1 MLAQRKVHFDADERD
16 LMIRVLADG
25 LHFPYTSLGRGATS
39 GHWWHVLRIALALS
53 LKLKHPPDETFTK
66 PSVSKAEPRLEQ
78 VIGTNST
85 DEDLSD
91 IFQALIS
98 AHQGEDLFSDEDRFV
113 ELLQRHLRRGLAE
126 IGAGW
131 RKGNNFFD
139 FVRQELLADI
149 VSEEHESA
157 VQPDKVTETLRE
169 LGVVCDLEDR
179 TEGPRLTMLTL
190 RLGSSGDLSRL
201 RRIIDVLPFELGQG
215 HGATF
220 EIVAGQRQVALYL
233 PRPLSTWKSPQS
245 SVGLDAIHAYN
256 GTLSVSPGVT
266 IEGKPFVFDLV
277 EAPHLFVAG
286 QTGSGKSVCIHA
298 VIRSLLSAPEPPL
311 LALVDPKEVE
321 FQRYQNDNL
330 IDPYGEGIV
339 TNATESSQLLDSLVQ
354 EMNLRQ
360 STLAKLGATNL
371 AEARARGSSL
381 RYIVLVIDELADLV
395 LTTEEAVNHLIRL
408 SQKSRATG
416 IHLVLAT
423 QRPDAETFPGLLRAN
438 IPSRIGLA
446 VRSATE
452 SRIIL
457 DETGAEKLLGRG
469 DMLVKIVGRPV
480 TRLHGFQFD
489 NETNHT

>member
-1 MLAQRKVHFDADERD
+1 MLAQRKVHFDADERE

-53 LKLKHPPDETFTK
+53 LRLSHPPDETFTK

-78 VIGTNST
+78 VIGANST

-139 FVRQELLADI
+139 FLRQELLADI
-149 VSEEHESA
+149 VSEEQESTI
-157 VQPDKVTETLRE
+157 QSDKVAKTLRE
-169 LGVVCDLEDR
+169 LGVVCDLENR

-190 RLGSSGDLSRL
+190 RLGSSGDLGRL
-201 RRIIDVLPFELGQG
+201 RRVIDVLPFELGQG

-233 PRPLSTWKSPQS
+233 PRPMSTWKSPPNS
-245 SVGLDAIHAYN
+245 AGVDAIHTYN
-256 GTLSVSPGVT
+256 GILSVSPGVT
-266 IEGKPFVFDLV
+266 VEGKPFVFDLV

-298 VIRSLLSAPEPPL
+298 IIRSLLSAPEPPL
-311 LALVDPKEVE
+311 LALIDPKEIE
-321 FQRYQNDNL
+321 FQRYLNDNQ
-330 IDPYGEGIV
+330 IDLYGEEIV
-339 TNATESSQLLDSLVQ
+339 TSAAESSRFLDNLVQ
-354 EMNLRQ
+354 EMDVRQ
-360 STLAKLGATNL
+360 SALAKLGVTNL
-371 AEARARGSSL
+371 SEARAKGSDL
-381 RYIVLVIDELADLV
+381 RYIVLVIDELADLI
-395 LTTEEAVNHLIRL
+395 LTTEDAVNHLIRL

-438 IPSRIGLA
+438 VPSRIGLA

-457 DETGAEKLLGRG
+457 DETGAERLLGRG
-469 DMLVKIVGRPV
+469 DMLVKTVGQPI
-480 TRLHGFQFD
+480 TRVHGFQLE
-489 NETNHT
+489 N

>member
-1 MLAQRKVHFDADERD
+1 MLAQRKIHFDADERD

-25 LHFPYTSLGRGATS
+25 LHFPYTSLSRGATS

-53 LKLKHPPDETFTK
+53 LRLSHPPDETFTK

-78 VIGTNST
+78 VIGASST

-98 AHQGEDLFSDEDRFV
+98 VHQGEDLFSDEDRFV

-126 IGAGW
+126 IRAGW

-139 FVRQELLADI
+139 FLRQELLADI
-149 VSEEHESA
+149 VSEEQESTI
-157 VQPDKVTETLRE
+157 QSDKVAKTLRE
-169 LGVVCDLEDR
+169 LGVVCDLENR

-190 RLGSSGDLSRL
+190 RLGSSGDLGRL
-201 RRIIDVLPFELGQG
+201 RRVIDVLPFELGQG

-233 PRPLSTWKSPQS
+233 PRPMSTWKSLPNS
-245 SVGLDAIHAYN
+245 AGVDAIHTYN
-256 GTLSVSPGVT
+256 GILSISPGVT
-266 IEGKPFVFDLV
+266 VEGKPFVFDLV

-298 VIRSLLSAPEPPL
+298 IIRSLLSAPEPPL
-311 LALVDPKEVE
+311 LALIDPKEIE
-321 FQRYQNDNL
+321 FQRYLNNNQIEL
-330 IDPYGEGIV
+330 YGEEIV
-339 TNATESSQLLDSLVQ
+339 TSAAESSRLLDNLVQ
-354 EMNLRQ
+354 EMDVRQ
-360 STLAKLGATNL
+360 SALAKLGVTNL
-371 AEARARGSSL
+371 SEARARGSDL
-381 RYIVLVIDELADLV
+381 RYIVLVIDELADLI
-395 LTTEEAVNHLIRL
+395 LTTEDAVNHLIRL

-457 DETGAEKLLGRG
+457 DETGAERLLGRG
-469 DMLVKIVGRPV
+469 DMLVKTVGQPITLV
-480 TRLHGFQFD
+480 HGFQFE
-489 NETNHT
+489 N